1 MRRYRRQHLSDE
13 VEEAIWNYAY
23 GCTCLG
29 MLEEFD
35 GNEELYEAVDNI
47 TMAFKN
53 YVYDNVDREDES
65 YAEYK
70 LIQAASEKE
79 MNSDFSFI
87 ADDEKEA
94 YAIKEAQNFIR
105 IGKECAF
112 LGTNGDAY

>member
-1 MRRYRRQHLSDE
+1 MRRYRRHHLSDE

-70 LIQAASEKE
+70 LICILLEQEQR
-79 MNSDFSFI
+79 N
-87 ADDEKEA
+87 
-94 YAIKEAQNFIR
+94 N
-105 IGKECAF
+105 
-112 LGTNGDAY
+112 N

>member
-1 MRRYRRQHLSDE
+1 MRRYRRHHLSDE
-13 VEEAIWNYAY
+13 VEAAIWNYAY

-35 GNEELYEAVDNI
+35 GNDEIYEAVDNI